1 MLILGRALS
10 KIQGRRQMKKL
21 LGAVGVILVVA
32 GVAVVAYFKIGQSSD
47 GGFVASDEIRWVGC
61 GISKKA
67 FMSGLT
73 DAYEKKTGI
82 RISLEG
88 GGATRG
94 IRDVA
99 AGKADMGGSC
109 RHLLPVLE
117 EKNAKLVHVGWDALV
132 VITNPSNPVTD
143 ISFENVKAVFRGRIR
158 NWKELGGLDMQIK
171 VAARQGKI
179 SGVGRMVRELLFKD
193 PEYEFGPDVIRMKS
207 SGPIEKFVQEEKGA
221 IAFTGVSS
229 AKKRKVHM
237 LKIQG
242 HAPTNE
248 NIANGSY
255 ILYRPLYLVTSRI
268 PSPAVTEF
276 VKFARS
282 EEGQQ
287 IIADEGTVTVKQG
300 SGLWSPYR
308 KSMRQVKAKLGSY

>member
-1 MLILGRALS
+1 MG
-10 KIQGRRQMKKL
+10 QGSRQMKKL
-21 LGAVGVILVVA
+21 LGAVGFLLVIA
-32 GVAVVAYFKIGQSSD
+32 GVAVVTYLEKGQPTEETD
-47 GGFVASDEIRWVGC
+47 LAANEIRWVGC

-67 FMSGLT
+67 FMAGLA
-73 DAYEKKTGI
+73 DAYEKKTGTKI
-82 RISLEG
+82 RLEG

-117 EKNAKLVHVGWDALV
+117 ERNAKLVHVGWDALV

-143 ISFENVKAVFRGRIR
+143 ISFGNVKAVFKGEIR
-158 NWKELGGLDMQIK
+158 NWKALGGPDMKIK
-171 VAARQGKI
+171 VAARKGMI

-193 PEYEFGPDVIRMKS
+193 PEYEFGSQVTLLKS
-207 SGPIEKFVQEEKGA
+207 SGPVEKLVEQERGA

-229 AKKRKVHM
+229 AKKRNVKM

-242 HAPTNE
+242 NAPTSE

-276 VKFARS
+276 IKFARS
-282 EEGQQ
+282 EEGQV
-287 IIADEGTVTVKQG
+287 IIGDEGTVTVKQG
-300 SGLWSPYR
+300 SGLWSSYR
-308 KSMRQVKAKLGSY
+308 NSMREVRAALGSY

>member
-1 MLILGRALS
+1 
-10 KIQGRRQMKKL
+10 MKKL
-21 LGAVGVILVVA
+21 LGAVGFLLVIA
-32 GVAVVAYFKIGQSSD
+32 GVAVVTYLEKEQSPD
-47 GGFVASDEIRWVGC
+47 ETYLAGNEIRWVGC

-67 FMSGLT
+67 FMAGLAN
-73 DAYEKKTGI
+73 AYEKKTGT

-117 EKNAKLVHVGWDALV
+117 EKNAKLVHLGWDALV
-132 VITNPSNPVTD
+132 VIANPSNPVTD
-143 ISFENVKAVFRGRIR
+143 ISFGNVKAVFKGEIE
-158 NWKELGGLDMQIK
+158 NWKELGGPDMQIK

-193 PEYEFGPDVIRMKS
+193 PVYEFGSQVTLMKS
-207 SGPIEKFVQEEKGA
+207 SGPVEKLVEQDRGA

-229 AKKRKVHM
+229 AKKRNVKM

-242 HAPTNE
+242 HAPTSE

-255 ILYRPLYLVTSRI
+255 ILYRPLYLVTSRT
-268 PSPAVTEF
+268 PLPAVTEF
-276 VKFARS
+276 IKFARS
-282 EEGQQ
+282 EEGQR
-287 IIADEGTVTVKQG
+287 IIANEGTVTVKQG
-300 SGLWSPYR
+300 AGLWRPYR
-308 KSMRQVKAKLGSY
+308 KSMKDVKAKLGSY